1 MNKKILLSLLL
12 TATMVS
18 CGNEPTQQPTELP
31 SEEPT
36 QPQPT
41 VNPTEQPT
49 PSETP
54 TSEEISTDDYS
65 GDCGG
70 SEAPTTEEP
79 TTEEPFE
86 TKYTNVF
93 VVGDSTMCAFNDET
107 YYYPRYGYATQLQ
120 NYLIDN
126 ANVVNLALSGRSS
139 KSFTEEGNYQE
150 LKSQIAEGDYVI
162 IGFGHNDEK
171 ADDAA
176 RFTDA
181 SLPQEDPNSFAY
193 SLYENYI
200 KLALEAD
207 ATPILATPIVRASS
221 SDNYSGSNAHITENG
236 NYSQVMIDLANK
248 YSLTVID
255 MTSLTKDL
263 YTNLGYNEAC
273 YFHAMTAGKLAE
285 DGVSVI
291 ADINSTDNT
300 HLNIYGA
307 KMVAYMFI
315 NELLESESTLR
326 HYVKEEIN
334 EPNKETDLV
343 ANEKYEL
350 KTYDGPDFTNYVP
363 ADHFTTITPE
373 WYGTAFGDCGGNP
386 TSSGNGYIAKETS
399 EGVFEV
405 GCVNSKGKFAS
416 TSDGFAFV
424 FRQVDANKNFTLTA
438 KAKVKQTASTKQAG
452 FGLMLR
458 DDAYLPENNK
468 ALIGNYV
475 TAGFLCDSSS
485 MNVLF
490 NRESA
495 SKINKSDLNISS
507 LYQVD
512 DEATLT
518 IVRLGQKITVTV
530 VYNGETYTKEYLD
543 YPLQVTDQ
551 KYMYIGMFANR
562 GTVVEFSEVNFEIT
576 GDAIQA

>member
-1 MNKKILLSLLL
+1 MNKRMITSLLAILLMS
-12 TATMVS
+12 VSS
-18 CGNEPTQQPTELP
+18 CGTTPTQQPTDQP
-31 SEEPT
+31 SE
-36 QPQPT
+36 QQPT
-41 VNPTEQPT
+41 EKPTEQPT
-49 PSETP
+49 SEQPTTVEPTSEAP

-70 SEAPTTEEP
+70 SAAPTTEEP

-126 ANVVNLALSGRSS
+126 ANIVNLALSGRSS

-171 ADDAA
+171 SDDVA

-200 KLALEAD
+200 KLALDAE

-248 YSLTVID
+248 YGLTVID

-263 YTNLGYNEAC
+263 YTNLGYSEAC

-291 ADINSTDNT
+291 ADTNSTDNT

-315 NELLESESTLR
+315 NELLESEL
-326 HYVKEEIN
+326 Y
-334 EPNKETDLV
+334 
-343 ANEKYEL
+343 L
-350 KTYDGPDFTNYVP
+350 K
-363 ADHFTTITPE
+363 
-373 WYGTAFGDCGGNP
+373 
-386 TSSGNGYIAKETS
+386 
-399 EGVFEV
+399 
-405 GCVNSKGKFAS
+405 
-416 TSDGFAFV
+416 
-424 FRQVDANKNFTLTA
+424 L
-438 KAKVKQTASTKQAG
+438 
-452 FGLMLR
+452 
-458 DDAYLPENNK
+458 
-468 ALIGNYV
+468 
-475 TAGFLCDSSS
+475 LC
-485 MNVLF
+485 LC
-490 NRESA
+490 
-495 SKINKSDLNISS
+495 
-507 LYQVD
+507 
-512 DEATLT
+512 
-518 IVRLGQKITVTV
+518 
-530 VYNGETYTKEYLD
+530 YTRK
-543 YPLQVTDQ
+543 
-551 KYMYIGMFANR
+551 
-562 GTVVEFSEVNFEIT
+562 
-576 GDAIQA
+576 